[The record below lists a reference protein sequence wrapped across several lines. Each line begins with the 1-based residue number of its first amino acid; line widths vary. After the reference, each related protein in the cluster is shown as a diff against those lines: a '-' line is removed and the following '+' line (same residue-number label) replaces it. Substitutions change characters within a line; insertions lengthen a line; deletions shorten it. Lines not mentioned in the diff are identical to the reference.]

1 MDDTLELKVIHERVS
16 LPLAFCTFARS
27 LGHIIAAKMQSA
39 LMQKAF
45 VGQAVLVRSAQRPS
59 QARAGAVRVSAK
71 AG

>member
-1 MDDTLELKVIHERVS
+1 MDDTLELQVIHGRVS
-16 LPLAFCTFARS
+16 LPLAICSFAHS
-27 LGHIIAAKMQSA
+27 SGHIHTAKMQSA